1 MQMNPPAKEEIQV
14 GFLGQEDQ
22 LEKKMATHSSILA
35 LTIQLTEEPGWL

>member
-22 LEKKMATHSSILA
+22 LEKLVTLNVDNTLI
-35 LTIQLTEEPGWL
+35 IR